1 MSETLRTTTGEPTE
15 KAMRT
20 GAVADQ
26 MPEASKT
33 DSMSGEELA
42 RLFDDRAAMYGLM
55 AALFREEVGWDE
67 LRELRAM
74 AFPQNTGNATLDAG
88 FRDLHGYLAGA
99 WRGSESDLAVDYSRT
114 FIGSGTSG
122 YSAAYLYE
130 SVYTSDRRLLARE
143 ARGEVLQ
150 YFRNNGLKKG
160 KWNDLEDHIALEL
173 EFLQIMSQRVAGALR
188 EGNEDAAVNDIRCSY
203 DFLRAHVNNWV
214 PMLAGDMLKFSET
227 GFYRGLAR
235 IVLGYGEA
243 DEALLAEL
251 LENAPAS
258 PVEVT
263 MEDVA

>member
-1 MSETLRTTTGEPTE
+1 MSEALETVKEGPAE
-15 KAMRT
+15 KAA
-20 GAVADQ
+20 AVRAVDAAA
-26 MPEASKT
+26 EG
-33 DSMSGEELA
+33 DLSGEELA

-55 AALFREEVGWDE
+55 AALFREEVTWE
-67 LRELRAM
+67 QIRELRGM

-88 FRDLHGYLAGA
+88 FRELHDCLAGA

-173 EFLQIMSQRVAGALR
+173 EFLQIMSQRVAQALR
-188 EGNEDAAVNDIRCSY
+188 EGDEDTAANGIRCSY
-203 DFLRAHVNNWV
+203 DFLRAHLNNWV

-235 IVLGYGEA
+235 VVLGYGEA

-251 LENAPAS
+251 LESAPAS

>member
-1 MSETLRTTTGEPTE
+1 MSAALEMTKNEAAE
-15 KAMRT
+15 KMAGIESGVGRCAEAT
-20 GAVADQ
+20 DADG
-26 MPEASKT
+26 
-33 DSMSGEELA
+33 MSGEELA

-55 AALFREEVGWDE
+55 AALFREEVSWE
-67 LRELRAM
+67 QLRELRGM
-74 AFPQNTGNATLDAG
+74 AFPQNTGNATLDVG
-88 FRDLHGYLAGA
+88 FRDLHDYLAGA

-173 EFLQIMSQRVAGALR
+173 EFLQILSQRVAEALR

-203 DFLRAHVNNWV
+203 DFLRAHVNNWM

-251 LENAPAS
+251 LESAPAS
-258 PVEVT
+258 PVEVV
-263 MEDVA
+263 MEGAA